1 MGGRWVYWVLET
13 VPAYLEP
20 VQAAMEPQQGTEKKQ
35 PVKERGPPFLRGV
48 IAHKKHFTDQYE
60 N

>member
-1 MGGRWVYWVLET
+1 MCWVLET